1 MVGGVMHVMIDLE
14 TMSRRPD
21 AAICAIGAVLFDP
34 AAPGDGLRAEPFYRA
49 GLLADAVRQGGHM
62 EVDTVLWWMQQDDA
76 ARAEICAGGGS
87 LLGALMDLCH
97 WMFTHGVTD
106 VWGNGADFDLTI
118 LAGTYRRA
126 SIKLPWEYKQQ
137 RCLRE
142 RRRGHPELKVPGVGD
157 NRPKHHALHDAIW
170 GARMAVSI
178 LREEAQRAELA
189 AQARK
194 VASQSA
200 MSAAMS
206 ADIGGDISG
215 API

>member
-14 TMSRRPD
+14 TMSQQPD

-34 AAPGDGLRAEPFYRA
+34 AAPGDGLRDKPFYRT

-76 ARAEICAGGGS
+76 ARAEICAETGS
-87 LLGALMDLCH
+87 LLVALSDLGY
-97 WMFTHGVTD
+97 WMCTRGVTD

-126 SIKLPWEYKQQ
+126 SIKLPWTHKQQ

-142 RRRGHPELKVPGVGD
+142 RRNGHRELKVPGD
-157 NRPKHHALHDAIW
+157 DRPKHHALHDAIW
-170 GARMAVSI
+170 GARMAVAI

-194 VASQSA
+194 VAGQ
-200 MSAAMS
+200 AAMS

-215 API
+215 APV

>member
-1 MVGGVMHVMIDLE
+1 MHVMIDLE
-14 TMSRRPD
+14 TMSQQPD
-21 AAICAIGAVLFDP
+21 AAICAIGAALFDP
-34 AAPGDGLRAEPFYRA
+34 GLPGDGLHAEPFYRP

-62 EVDTVLWWMQQDDA
+62 QAETVLWWMQQDDA

-87 LLGALMDLCH
+87 LLGALSDLCH

-126 SIKLPWEYKQQ
+126 SIKLPWTYKQQ

-142 RRRGHPELKVPGVGD
+142 RRHGHRDVKVPGD
-157 NRPKHHALHDAIW
+157 DRPKHHALHDAIW
-170 GARMAVSI
+170 GARMAVAI
-178 LREEAQRAELA
+178 LRAEAQRAELA
-189 AQARK
+189 AHARK
-194 VASQSA
+194 VASQAA
-200 MSAAMS
+200 MSAAMF

-215 API
+215 APV

>member
-14 TMSRRPD
+14 TMSQQPD

-34 AAPGDGLRAEPFYRA
+34 AAPGDGLRAEPFYRS

-62 EVDTVLWWMQQDDA
+62 QVDTVLWWMQQDDA
-76 ARAEICAGGGS
+76 ARAEICAETGS
-87 LLGALMDLCH
+87 LLVALSDLGY
-97 WMFTHGVTD
+97 WMCTRGVTD

-126 SIKLPWEYKQQ
+126 SIKLPWTHKQQ

-142 RRRGHPELKVPGVGD
+142 RRHGHRELKVPGD
-157 NRPKHHALHDAIW
+157 DRPQHHALHDAIW
-170 GARMAVSI
+170 GARMAVAI
-178 LREEAQRAELA
+178 LREEARRDRAA
-189 AQARK
+189 A
-194 VASQSA
+194 VAGHFDGQSA

-215 API
+215 APV

>member
-1 MVGGVMHVMIDLE
+1 MHVMIDLE
-14 TMSRRPD
+14 TMSQQPD

-34 AAPGDGLRAEPFYRA
+34 GLPGDGLHAEPFYRN

-87 LLGALMDLCH
+87 LVVALMDLYH
-97 WMFTHGVTD
+97 WMSTHGVTD
-106 VWGNGADFDLTI
+106 VWGHGADFDLVI

-126 SIKLPWEYKQQ
+126 SIKLPWTYKEQ

-142 RRRGHPELKVPGVGD
+142 RRRCGDLELQVPGG
-157 NRPKHHALHDAIW
+157 NNQSKHHALHDAIW
-170 GARMAVSI
+170 GARMAVAI
-178 LREEAQRAELA
+178 LRAEAQRDELA

-194 VASQSA
+194 VAAQ
-200 MSAAMS
+200 AAMS

-215 API
+215 APV